1 MPSRKAPPSLSQT
14 LKDINKAVN
23 GNPSAKTTGKKVLRQ
38 LGVIKPQKRT
48 GGAAAQ
54 LKKLFK

>member
-1 MPSRKAPPSLSQT
+1 MPSRKAPQSL
-14 LKDINKAVN
+14 LKTMQEMNKAVKS
-23 GNPSAKTTGKKVLRQ
+23 NPSAATTGKKVLRQ

-48 GGAAAQ
+48 GAAAQ